1 MISRSAPGPV
11 AVSTKLKTL
20 SPKWISKP
28 TNPLI
33 EVASLSL
40 NCGSFGGI
48 ADCAGIVT
56 AAGCMVTW
64 G

>member
-1 MISRSAPGPV
+1 
-11 AVSTKLKTL
+11 KTL
-20 SPKWISKP
+20 SPKWISNP

-48 ADCAGIVT
+48 AACAGIVT
-56 AAGCMVTW
+56 AVGCMVAW